1 MLPSRACAYERV
13 TKGIATPRRETTWA
27 SISLRRR
34 ASIEAATVGNGEHS
48 GRAGD
53 EGVGPSNSDGRQ
65 GGEGMVAAA
74 AEDIAGAI
82 AGSSSSI
89 SEHLS

>member
-1 MLPSRACAYERV
+1 M
-13 TKGIATPRRETTWA
+13 
-27 SISLRRR
+27 SLRRR
-34 ASIEAATVGNGEHS
+34 ASIEAATVGSGEHS

-82 AGSSSSI
+82 AGAIAGSSSSI